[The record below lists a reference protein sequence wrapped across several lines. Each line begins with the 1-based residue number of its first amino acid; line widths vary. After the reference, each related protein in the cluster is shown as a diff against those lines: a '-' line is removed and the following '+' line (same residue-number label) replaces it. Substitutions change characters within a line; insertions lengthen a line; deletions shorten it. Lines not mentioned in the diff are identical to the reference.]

1 MRAPMKTV
9 IPRSQTEVILSKPYK
24 NYKAYQRILIFKSV
38 LPELIKG
45 NYLIH
50 FDTSLKVLPL
60 CNFLYKDESMRFRF
74 YKYEPITITAYMLS
88 NIMTFKYISDI
99 DIQTLN
105 PQEIIEIFDQ
115 RKYEERIAEEIAS
128 SIHNEVKEPQKYRYF
143 IATLKGGHV
152 GKHLYYPMKV
162 VVIAKNEEEAKLS
175 AIQQPRVK
183 HKQLTDII
191 ELQEVDEK
199 TCIDQFIEN
208 NESDYFTSTN
218 SYEAKNWKKTHRHEF
233 RRDK

>member
-1 MRAPMKTV
+1 MKTI

-24 NYKAYQRILIFKSV
+24 NYNVYQRILVYKSL
-38 LPELIKG
+38 LPELVKG
-45 NYLIH
+45 NYVIH
-50 FDTSLKVLPL
+50 FDTIIKVLPL

-74 YKYEPITITAYMLS
+74 YKHEPITITAYMLS
-88 NIMTFKYISDI
+88 NIITFKYISDL

-105 PQEIIEIFDQ
+105 AQEIIEIYDQ
-115 RKYEERIAEEIAS
+115 RKYEERIAEEIAN
-128 SIHNEVKEPQKYRYF
+128 SIKNEVKEPQKFRYF

-162 VVIAKNEEEAKLS
+162 VVIAKDEEDAKLQ

-183 HKQLTDII
+183 HKQITDVID
-191 ELQEVDEK
+191 LQEVDEK
-199 TCIDQFIEN
+199 TCIEQFIEN
-208 NESDYFTSTN
+208 NESDYYTSTN

-233 RRDK
+233 IRDK